1 MQFTFNNMISRYLLN
16 LYSSDLQ
23 KLKHLFTANATKEL
37 KEKLLCVSHAQRFK
51 NIPQANAS

>member
-1 MQFTFNNMISRYLLN
+1 MISRYLLN